1 MAQSVKASIVKRADG
16 KLMLHVEDIPLN
28 DAAMIAPDEH
38 GNVKRATLA
47 YATNRS
53 TGKDGQIVLPVKG
66 LKDDAPYVAITFSA
80 SVEGAKALGMRFAAK
95 PSAAKAPGKLT
106 VRAASAAELLAIGK

>member
-1 MAQSVKASIVKRADG
+1 MGQVVKATVIKGAGG

-28 DAAMIAPDEH
+28 DAAMITPDTD

-53 TGKDGQIVLPVKG
+53 TGKDGQVIVPVKG

-95 PSAAKAPGKLT
+95 DVSRKPGAVK
-106 VRAASAAELLAIGK
+106 VRTASAAELLAIGK